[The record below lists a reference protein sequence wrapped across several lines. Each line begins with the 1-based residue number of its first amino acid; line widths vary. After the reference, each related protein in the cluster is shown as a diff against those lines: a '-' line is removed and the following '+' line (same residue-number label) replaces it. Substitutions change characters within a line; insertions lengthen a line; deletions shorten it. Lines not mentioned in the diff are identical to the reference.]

1 MEALLTLQTLE
12 TLEAIERIE
21 GAENAP
27 RRQKIYQERCD
38 PFSLPDVEFKRRYRF
53 NKNTMNFIIDL
64 VRQDLQLDSRGCGTS
79 PELQVLTAIRCWG
92 RREVQDDGGEIHG
105 LSQPTVSRICARVAR
120 AIARHSETYIK
131 MPESLT
137 EQEKVMREF
146 YNIRRFPSV
155 LGCIDC
161 THIKIKKYGGDAA
174 QYYINRKG
182 YYSMNVQ
189 VTCDAELKIMDIVAR
204 WRGSTHDSRIFN
216 ESTLKERFE
225 RGEFRGRL
233 LGDSGYRLESYLF
246 TPILRPQNE
255 QEQRYNQAQIAT
267 RNCVERCFG
276 VWKQRFQC
284 LLNGLT
290 VHMHNVK
297 PTIVALAVLHN
308 IAIGNE
314 DLVPDQGNEIIE
326 IQDAV
331 AEPRVNE
338 NRERGPNSAILR
350 AFIDRHFR

>member
-1 MEALLTLQTLE
+1 MQALQAIA
-12 TLEAIERIE
+12 AIENV
-21 GAENAP
+21 ENP
-27 RRQKIYQERCD
+27 TRRRRQKVYQKRFD
-38 PFSLPDVEFKRRYRF
+38 PFSLPDIEFKRRYRF
-53 NKNTMNFIIDL
+53 SKDTARFIINL

-92 RREVQDDGGEIHG
+92 RREVQEDGGDLHG

-120 AIARHSETYIK
+120 AIARHSATYIK
-131 MPESLT
+131 MPQTLI
-137 EQEKVMREF
+137 EQQTVIREF
-146 YNIRRFPSV
+146 QEIRNFPSV

-182 YYSMNVQ
+182 FYSMNVQ
-189 VTCDAELKIMDIVAR
+189 VTCDAKLRIRDIVAR

-225 RGEFRGRL
+225 RGDFKGRL
-233 LGDSGYRLESYLF
+233 LGDSGYRLERYLF
-246 TPILRPQNE
+246 TPILRPQNARE
-255 QEQRYNQAQIAT
+255 ENYNRAQIAT

-276 VWKQRFQC
+276 VWKQRFQS
-284 LLNGLT
+284 LLYGVT

-308 IAIGNE
+308 IAIDQQDPVPENDGNVHIVQE
-314 DLVPDQGNEIIE
+314 DDSAAHSNE
-326 IQDAV
+326 AG
-331 AEPRVNE
+331 
-338 NRERGPNSAILR
+338 RGRMGNSAFLR
-350 AFIDRHFR
+350 AFIDQHFS